1 MATSVNMSPKS
12 KRKSKA
18 LAMPADAVMPLLTDR
33 SDTTKRIAGV
43 ALMVLA
49 GAVALTFLLCWR
61 FQYNS
66 DGVLSSLMARSILTR
81 GERPLYVWSVG
92 YQGVLINA
100 YMNALMFKLFGF
112 GVYQLNF
119 WPTAAYLGFTTL
131 FVTYVRRGTSDWVA
145 LLAGLFLVLSNPV
158 ICTVLMRNTPNY
170 PETYA
175 MGLAIFML
183 ERRLLQHFYVDQLP
197 ASGKSLV
204 WFAGLGF
211 FCGLGSYTYGQI
223 YIFIASVAAHLGFF
237 YARDARDSLATHS
250 NHWRVI
256 GCIAPLPLTIIA
268 LGVWHFC
275 LGTPPHVAFRS
286 LLGTT
291 GLAVMMR
298 GVACLIGVIALEFVA
313 RRHKLV
319 LHLLPGGACMAAGAI
334 VGYSPAL
341 WDVYMRQHPLINK
354 ANVSGDLSMWLHRTW
369 LAFEGNMW
377 HLNLVPSPE
386 LETGVPISV
395 WATLATMGILG
406 AFCVFSCQQFGRFL
420 RTRQASP
427 WFVNMGPLML
437 LPIINLIIFGLSDAV
452 VNAYSSR
459 YTLAI
464 WLFYALAFGWFF
476 ATVLQ
481 RASRNWGWAAVALAV
496 ALLGN
501 NVNAIKRDLTAA
513 ISQPFDGEEA
523 IAYLK
528 ERGITRGYANYW
540 SAYTVNFFTDEQI
553 ILQPLFSAYCPHYGP
568 EVALADKIAVVE
580 HADRLGHPE
589 RGTQI
594 QLYGR
599 PWVVGD
605 YWRGKHNAVLTL
617 QSAQA
622 LPTAVVDGS

>member
-1 MATSVNMSPKS
+1 MG
-12 KRKSKA
+12 
-18 LAMPADAVMPLLTDR
+18 AVVPLLTDS
-33 SDTTKRIAGV
+33 SDRAKRIASITLV
-43 ALMVLA
+43 VLA
-49 GAVALTFLLCWR
+49 GAMALTFLLCWR
-61 FQYNS
+61 FQFNS

-119 WPTAAYLGFTTL
+119 WPTLAYLGFTTL
-131 FVTYVRRGTSDWVA
+131 FVTYVRRGTNDWVA
-145 LLAGLFLVLSNPV
+145 LMAGLFLVLSNPV

-183 ERRLLQHFYVDQLP
+183 ERRLLQHFYVDKLP
-197 ASGKSLV
+197 AEGKCWA
-204 WFAGLGF
+204 WFGLLGF

-223 YIFIASVAAHLGFF
+223 YIFIASVAAHLAFF
-237 YARDARDSLATHS
+237 YARDARDSFAAHW
-250 NHWRVI
+250 NHWRI
-256 GCIAPLPLTIIA
+256 MGCIAPLPLTMVA
-268 LGVWHFC
+268 MGLWHFSM
-275 LGTPPHVAFRS
+275 GTAPSNTFRPFVGANS
-286 LLGTT
+286 I
-291 GLAVMMR
+291 AVVMR
-298 GVACLIGVIALEFVA
+298 GVALWVGCMAVEFAV
-313 RRHKLV
+313 RRRELV
-319 LHLLPGGACMAAGAI
+319 FHLLPGGACMVAGAI
-334 VGYSPAL
+334 VGYAPAL
-341 WDVYMRQHPLINK
+341 WDIYVRQHPLINK
-354 ANVSGDLSMWLHRTW
+354 SNTSGDLSVWLHRVW

-386 LETGVPISV
+386 LETGVPISA
-395 WATLATMGILG
+395 WATVATVGIIG
-406 AFCVFSCQQFGRFL
+406 AFCVFSGRQFKTFL
-420 RTRQASP
+420 KTRQASA

-437 LPIINLIIFGLSDAV
+437 LPAINVVIFGLSDAV

-481 RASRNWGWAAVALAV
+481 RASRSWGFAALALGI
-496 ALLGN
+496 ALLSN
-501 NVNAIKRDLTAA
+501 NVSAIHRDLSAA
-513 ISQPFDGEEA
+513 MRQPFDGEEA
-523 IAYLK
+523 IAFLK

-553 ILQPLFSAYCPHYGP
+553 ILQPMFSAYCPHYGP
-568 EVALADKIAVVE
+568 EVATANKIAVVD
-580 HADRLGHPE
+580 HVDRLGHPE
-589 RGTQI
+589 RGAHI

-617 QSAQA
+617 EGAAPQR
-622 LPTAVVDGS
+622 TATADDT